1 MFARKK
7 GGFLPL
13 PYFRSSFTKSF
24 LIPHFPIS
32 ERFCSKNISFFL
44 TRLFKP
50 WLNKGRGAVRRQGM
64 WEQIMKF
71 PQKSFQST
79 ANCKLHRCTRS
90 LLYKV
95 PYKVQT
101 QKTHSAEKNKQR
113 HKEFSKHCHQTTQ
126 A

>member
-44 TRLFKP
+44 ARLFKP

-79 ANCKLHRCTRS
+79 ANCTGAHAHCCTKCRTK
-90 LLYKV
+90 YKHKKHIV
-95 PYKVQT
+95 LKKINRDTKNFPNTVT
-101 QKTHSAEKNKQR
+101 NTCISA
-113 HKEFSKHCHQTTQ
+113 
-126 A
+126 